1 MPMVIKPEDILK
13 SSLDKAVLVVL
24 KNGDEVRGIL
34 RSFDEYLNIVL
45 ERAEGIGDIE
55 SEVSVIKGSKILLIS
70 PAEPDQKS

>member
-1 MPMVIKPEDILK
+1 MVIKPEDILK